1 MGFLN
6 KAFRKGMKKQVA
18 QMPRRGGG
26 FGNLGEAIRRL
37 QEKRGGDMGMP
48 RMPSIT
54 QVWLIQ
60 AELLDFTII

>member
-37 QEKRGGDMGMP
+37 QEQRGGDMGMP
-48 RMPSIT
+48 RMPSMM
-54 QVWLIQ
+54 
-60 AELLDFTII
+60 EG